1 MNTPVRITRK
11 KVYNE
16 RVIGKPGF
24 WEISTY
30 NQAGELLLKAQYSSE
45 MQEGYLAALVEDYFG
60 FPLEAA
66 EDIE

>member
-16 RVIGKPGF
+16 RVYGRPAF
-24 WEISTY
+24 WELTTY
-30 NQAGELLLKAQYSSE
+30 TRSGKKLRSGHYSVDFK
-45 MQEGYLAALVEDYFG
+45 EGYLAGLVEDYFR